1 MDDPQFD
8 ICYLGGGMG
17 GYVGAIRAAQLGLR
31 VAVIE
36 RDKLG
41 GTCLHRG
48 CIPTKAFLHSAELM
62 HLIRRGSDFGIRS
75 DKARPE
81 WARILQYKDQVV
93 GQLHRGVEFLMK
105 KNKVAVFSGNGK
117 LRSGTE
123 VEVGD
128 RVVRSRNLVIA
139 TGSRPR
145 SLPGLKIDGQR
156 VISSDHAVGL
166 GDLPRSVVIIGAGAV
181 GVEFA
186 CVYNGLG
193 CEVTVVEYLPAL
205 LPLEDHD
212 VGTELAKI
220 LTKRGIKVLTGTQVQ
235 GDQVT
240 TSDGAVRVP
249 VKGSGG
255 EVQTLTGDRLL
266 VAVGREGIVDDWGI
280 EHLDLEP
287 TKQTTIAIEG
297 PQRTAQS
304 NVYAVGDVAG
314 GYQFAH
320 KAMHEGI
327 IAAEAVAGKD
337 PKPLDP
343 MRVPRATFSFP
354 QVASLGLSER
364 EAKEQGLSVKV
375 GKFPLRGNGKSL
387 ILGETEGFV
396 KIITDAD
403 SGDLVGVF
411 ALAPNAAELIAE
423 PALAKLLESTAW
435 EIGLAV
441 HPHPTVSEAMG
452 EAALAVDGAAL
463 HI

>member
-128 RVVRSRNLVIA
+128 RVVRTRNLVIA

-220 LTKRGIKVLTGTQVQ
+220 LSKRGIKVLTGTQVQ

-396 KIITDAD
+396 KIITDAE